1 VIICLFCYT
10 KISKISELLKLIY
23 KKKKDNFM
31 SDINGYEDEYVPYQN
46 GYTIEEM
53 IDLVQNELTISC
65 ALPKSLPDANIR
77 QIIETRALPWF
88 YRSYQYAVQ
97 KLYYFI
103 DRRAFFT
110 EEYTRYNYVTLP
122 CEIQTVIYLYEV
134 RGDSLFQ
141 LGINTPNLSVNLGV
155 TNQPYLSSYVT
166 TIGELGVYK
175 TVLDSMSDMLNQL
188 NKYTLKYQFNQLNH
202 RLNIL
207 TNVQHNVIVEAY
219 ANIPQENLFKEDLFL
234 KYVTG
239 YAKQQL
245 GNMMGRYDFT
255 LPGSVK
261 INAADLI
268 SQGKEEVK
276 EVEEEVKGQ
285 STSSWFIMVKK

>member
-1 VIICLFCYT
+1 MTQSEYT
-10 KISKISELLKLIY
+10 PFL
-23 KKKKDNFM
+23 
-31 SDINGYEDEYVPYQN
+31 G
-46 GYTIEEM
+46 GYTIDEL

-65 ALPKSLPDANIR
+65 ALPRTLPDANIR
-77 QIIETRALPWF
+77 QIVETRAMPWF
-88 YRSYQYAVQ
+88 YRNYQYAVQ

-103 DRRAFFT
+103 HQDAFYT
-110 EEYTRYNYVTLP
+110 EDWTRYRFVQLP
-122 CEIQTVIYLYEV
+122 CEIQSISYLYEV

-175 TVLDSMSDMLNQL
+175 TVLDNMSDMLNQL
-188 NKYTLKYQFNQLNH
+188 NKYTLKFQFNQLNH

-207 TNVQHNVIVEAY
+207 TNVKHNVIIEGY
-219 ANIPQENLFKEDLFL
+219 ANIPEENLFKDDLFF
-234 KYVTG
+234 KYIVG
-239 YAKQQL
+239 YSKIQL
-245 GNMMGRYDFT
+245 GNMVGRYDWT

-261 INAADLI
+261 INSADLI

-285 STSSWFIMVKK
+285 STSSWFVMVKR

>member
-1 VIICLFCYT
+1 
-10 KISKISELLKLIY
+10 
-23 KKKKDNFM
+23 M
-31 SDINGYEDEYVPYQN
+31 SDVNRLGDAYVPYQG
-46 GYTIEEM
+46 GYTIEELV
-53 IDLVQNELTISC
+53 DLVQNELTISC
-65 ALPKSLPDANIR
+65 ALPKTLPDANIR

-103 DRRAFFT
+103 DKQAFF
-110 EEYTRYNYVTLP
+110 EEEFTKYNYVNVP
-122 CEIQTVIYLYEV
+122 CEIQTVVYLYEV

-175 TVLDSMSDMLNQL
+175 TVLDSMSDMLNQM
-188 NKYTLKYQFNQLNH
+188 NKYTLRYQFNQLNH
-202 RLNIL
+202 RLHIL
-207 TNVQHNVIVEAY
+207 TNVKHNVIMEAY
-219 ANIPQENLFKEDLFL
+219 ANIPQENLFKDDLFF

-239 YAKQQL
+239 YCKQQL
-245 GNMMGRYDFT
+245 GNLVGRYDYT
-255 LPGSVK
+255 LPGGVK
-261 INAADLI
+261 INAADLV

-276 EVEEEVKGQ
+276 EVEEEIKGQ
-285 STSSWFIMVKK
+285 SNSGWFFMVKR